1 MNEKEVWLNIMEFVH
16 DEETNCSNFAALLEL
31 TPVEKKNE
39 KTALLIKKYLQ
50 IRSELGSNI
59 KIVIDGILQG
69 ERKEK

>member
-1 MNEKEVWLNIMEFVH
+1 
-16 DEETNCSNFAALLEL
+16 
-31 TPVEKKNE
+31 
-39 KTALLIKKYLQ
+39 ALLIKKYLQ